1 MNSKSESTASFKKRS
16 KLVKNSVKEVGE
28 ASHNKGKGKLMD
40 KCPRSVFSGHLI
52 KLSFQARGSVNF
64 ASWKGWKNRTITKT
78 KGKEKQSSRV
88 RRMK

>member
-52 KLSFQARGSVNF
+52 K
-64 ASWKGWKNRTITKT
+64 T